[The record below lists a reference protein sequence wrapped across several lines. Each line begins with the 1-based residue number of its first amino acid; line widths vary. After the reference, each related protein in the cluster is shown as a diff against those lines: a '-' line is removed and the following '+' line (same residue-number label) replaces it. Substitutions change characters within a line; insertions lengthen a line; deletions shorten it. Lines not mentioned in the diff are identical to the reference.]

1 MTPIRVFV
9 VALLFCSL
17 PSFAQNYLAKS
28 MDTDHDLGDWL
39 RTSGHQAVG
48 SPSEPWRLIPG
59 VAEPDASPSVV
70 EGPLLTSKSS
80 TRRDTTVREGTALD
94 PDTMCYTI
102 RSYVVARDTK
112 DSDSTHPVR
121 YSTCQPAGRYRL
133 KTTEMRSNSADR

>member
-1 MTPIRVFV
+1 MTPIRLFV

-28 MDTDHDLGDWL
+28 IDTDHALGDWL
-39 RTSGHQAVG
+39 RTSGHQAAG

-59 VAEPDASPSVV
+59 VAEPDASVPVV
-70 EGPLLTSKSS
+70 DGQLLTSKSL
-80 TRRDTTVREGTALD
+80 TTKDAKVHEGIPPD

-121 YSTCQPAGRYRL
+121 YSTCQPAARYRL
-133 KTTEMRSNSADR
+133 KTTEMRSDSSDR